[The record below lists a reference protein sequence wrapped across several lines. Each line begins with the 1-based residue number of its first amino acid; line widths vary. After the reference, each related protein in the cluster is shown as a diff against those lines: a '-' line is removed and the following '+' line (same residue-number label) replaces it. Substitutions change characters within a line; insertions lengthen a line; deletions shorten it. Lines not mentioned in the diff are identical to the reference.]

1 LILIVDDETRLGE
14 VTAAGLQARG
24 FDAHAVDS
32 VAAALTF
39 LDENPVRLVLSDLR
53 MPGASGRDLLNRL
66 QAARPELPVIIMT
79 AYASVRDAV
88 ALIREGAFDY
98 IAKPFEMDDVVATI
112 GRALKLRDTQD
123 DNRRL
128 RQELRDKFDFGS
140 LIGSSSP
147 FQQVLKQVSDVCDS
161 RATVLLHG
169 ESGTGKELVA
179 RAIHDNSQRRDKPF
193 IAVNCAAIP
202 ENLMESELFG
212 HVKGAFTGAI
222 AAREGRFAL
231 AHGGT
236 LFLDEIGDM
245 PLPLQAKVLRAI
257 QEQTFEMVGGTRSI
271 KVDVRFIA
279 ASHRDLRK
287 EAEKGNFREDLY
299 YRLNVFPITVPALRD
314 RASDVP
320 VLAAHFLSRHAL
332 SMGKRLT
339 GFSKAALTAMEAYR
353 WPGNIREL
361 QNCIERAVI
370 VAQGPVVEVGDL
382 PPYLFEDRPKLAQT
396 GPTSLPADLDG
407 ELARVEREILTRALR
422 ECGGIQARA
431 AERLGITERSLWH
444 RVKKLGIRITR
455 STG

>member
-1 LILIVDDETRLGE
+1 MILIVDDEARLGQ
-14 VTAAGLQARG
+14 VTAAGLKARG
-24 FDAHAVDS
+24 FDTHAVDS
-32 VAAALTF
+32 VAAALSF
-39 LDENPVRLVLSDLR
+39 LDENPVRLVLTDLR
-53 MPGASGRDLLNRL
+53 MPGASGRDLLGMLRE
-66 QAARPELPVIIMT
+66 ARPELPVIIMT

-98 IAKPFEMDDVVATI
+98 IAKPFEIEDVVATI
-112 GRALKLRDTQD
+112 GRALKLREAEE

-128 RQELRDKFDFGS
+128 RQELRDKFDFGR
-140 LIGSSSP
+140 LVGSSDP
-147 FQQVLKQVSDVCDS
+147 LRQVLKRITEVCDS

-169 ESGTGKELVA
+169 ESGTGKELIA
-179 RAIHDNSQRRDKPF
+179 RAIHDNSQRRQKPF

-202 ENLMESELFG
+202 ETLIESELFG
-212 HVKGAFTGAI
+212 HVKGAFTGATS
-222 AAREGRFAL
+222 AREGRFAL
-231 AHGGT
+231 ADGGT

-245 PLPLQAKVLRAI
+245 PLALQAKVLRAI

-279 ASHRDLRK
+279 ASHRDLRR
-287 EAEKGNFREDLY
+287 EAEKGSFREDLY
-299 YRLNVFPITVPALRD
+299 YRLNVFPIDVPALRE
-314 RASDVP
+314 RAGDIETLS
-320 VLAAHFLSRHAL
+320 LHFLARHAA

-339 GFSKAALTAMEAYR
+339 GFSRPALAAMEAYR

-370 VAQGPVVEVGDL
+370 VAQGPVVEVCDL
-382 PPYLFEDRPKLAQT
+382 PPYLFEDRPKLART
-396 GPTSLPADLDG
+396 TPSALPSDLDG
-407 ELARVEREILTRALR
+407 ELERVEREIVTRALR

-455 STG
+455 STD

>member
-1 LILIVDDETRLGE
+1 MILIVDDETRLGE

-24 FDAHAVDS
+24 FDAHAVDN
-32 VAAALTF
+32 VAAALSF
-39 LDENPVRLVLSDLR
+39 LDENTVRLVLSDLR

-112 GRALKLRDTQD
+112 GRALKLRDAED
-123 DNRRL
+123 DIRRL

-140 LIGSSSP
+140 LIGTSAP
-147 FQQVLKQVSDVCDS
+147 FQQVLKQVTDVCDS

-169 ESGTGKELVA
+169 ESGTGKELIA

-193 IAVNCAAIP
+193 VAVNCAAIP

-222 AAREGRFAL
+222 AAREGRFSL
-231 AHGGT
+231 ANGGT

-245 PLPLQAKVLRAI
+245 PLALQAKVLRAV

-271 KVDVRFIA
+271 TVDVRFIA

-287 EAEKGNFREDLY
+287 EVEKGNFREDLY

-314 RASDVP
+314 RPGDIPA
-320 VLAAHFLSRHAL
+320 LAAHFLSRHAR
-332 SMGKRLT
+332 SMGKKLT
-339 GFSKAALTAMEAYR
+339 GFSKPALTAMEAYR
-353 WPGNIREL
+353 WQGNIREL

-370 VAQGPVVEVGDL
+370 VAQGPMVEVGDL
-382 PPYLFEDRPKLAQT
+382 PPYLFEDRPRLAS
-396 GPTSLPADLDG
+396 GAAAALPADLDA
-407 ELARVEREILTRALR
+407 ELARVEKEIVTRALR

>member
-1 LILIVDDETRLGE
+1 MILIVDDETRLGE

-24 FDAHAVDS
+24 FEAHAVDN
-32 VAAALTF
+32 VPAALAF
-39 LDENPVRLVLSDLR
+39 LDENNVRLVLSDLR

-112 GRALKLRDTQD
+112 SRALKLRDAED

-140 LIGSSSP
+140 LIGTSAP
-147 FQQVLKQVSDVCDS
+147 FQQVLKQVTDVCDS

-169 ESGTGKELVA
+169 ESGTGKELIA

-193 IAVNCAAIP
+193 VAVNCAAIP

-222 AAREGRFAL
+222 AARDGRFSL
-231 AHGGT
+231 ANGGT

-245 PLPLQAKVLRAI
+245 PLALQAKVLRAV

-287 EAEKGNFREDLY
+287 EVEKGSFREDLY

-314 RASDVP
+314 RPGDIPA
-320 VLAAHFLSRHAL
+320 LAAHFLARHARFM
-332 SMGKRLT
+332 SKKLT
-339 GFSKAALTAMEAYR
+339 GFSKPALTAMEAYR
-353 WPGNIREL
+353 WQGNIREL

-370 VAQGPVVEVGDL
+370 VAQGPMVEVGDL
-382 PPYLFEDRPKLAQT
+382 PPYLFEDRPRLAS
-396 GPTSLPADLDG
+396 GAGAALPADLDA
-407 ELARVEREILTRALR
+407 ELARVEKEILTRALR

>member
-1 LILIVDDETRLGE
+1 MILIVDDEARLGE
-14 VTAAGLQARG
+14 VTAAGLMARG
-24 FDAHAVDS
+24 FDAYAVNS
-32 VAAALTF
+32 VAAALAF
-39 LDENPVRLVLSDLR
+39 LDDNPVRLVLTDLR
-53 MPGASGRDLLNRL
+53 MPGATGRDLLTRL
-66 QAARPELPVIIMT
+66 QEARPELPVIIMT

-112 GRALKLRDTQD
+112 SRALTLRDAQD

-128 RQELRDKFDFGS
+128 RQELREKFDFGS
-140 LIGSSSP
+140 LVGASPP
-147 FQQVLKQVSDVCDS
+147 FQQVLKQITDVCDS
-161 RATVLLHG
+161 RATVLLQG
-169 ESGTGKELVA
+169 ESGTGKELIA

-222 AAREGRFAL
+222 AARDGRFSL

-245 PLPLQAKVLRAI
+245 PLALQAKVLRAI
-257 QEQTFEMVGGTRSI
+257 QEQTFEMVGGTRSL

-279 ASHRDLRK
+279 ASHRDLRR
-287 EAEKGNFREDLY
+287 EAEKGSFREDLY

-314 RASDVP
+314 RVDDIATLAS
-320 VLAAHFLSRHAL
+320 HFLARHAT
-332 SMGKRLT
+332 SMGRRLT
-339 GFSKAALTAMEAYR
+339 GFSRPALTAMEAYR

-370 VAQGPVVEVGDL
+370 VAKGPVVEVGDL
-382 PPYLFEDRPKLAQT
+382 PPYLFEDRPRLAT
-396 GPTSLPADLDG
+396 AGPSALPSDLDA
-407 ELARVEREILTRALR
+407 ELARVEREIVTRALR

-431 AERLGITERSLWH
+431 AERLGVSERSLWH

-455 STG
+455 SPA